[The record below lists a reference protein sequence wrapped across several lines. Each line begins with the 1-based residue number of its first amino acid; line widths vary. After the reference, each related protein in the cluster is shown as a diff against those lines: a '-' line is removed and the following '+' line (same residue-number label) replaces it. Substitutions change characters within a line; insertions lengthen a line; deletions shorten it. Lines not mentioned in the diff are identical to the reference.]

1 MTASGTQQL
10 RLLWSDL
17 PVRRRGALIIAIP
30 ILCLLTSVVAFA
42 ALQRSNAV
50 AQQYVDHTQKVLLYA
65 NRLLTALVNAETGV
79 RGYALTNRPEYLQ
92 PYDSGMA
99 SIPHTIEELSQL
111 VKDKPEQQQRVREI
125 QSLSQRKIDIMNQNV
140 ARLRAIQQGATD
152 SFRLDAQDKITM
164 DAIRRQITDFSREEE
179 ILLSQ
184 RKQELNQQ
192 QVMTIGVLGTTVILG
207 VLGSL
212 AAVYLF
218 DQLDRELAERQTG
231 LRESNIRIQ
240 AILDNVVDGIITIN
254 EQGHLESFNKAAG
267 MMFGYEPE
275 EVVGK
280 NLKLLLAQDFSGDS
294 VQTLNRFVGNDYS
307 KIRRLQETVGQ
318 RKNGTVFPM
327 ELVFSE
333 MRLDNQH
340 LLIGIVRDITE
351 RKQSEEILR
360 KQATLLDLANDTI
373 IVRDRNDLIT
383 YWNQGAV
390 RIYGWKKEEAI
401 GQLSHALF
409 NTEFPQPLEEIQE
422 VFQEEGYWKGEV
434 VHTKRDGSKIT
445 VSTRWSLQVDDDGE
459 PLAILEINSDI
470 TDRKKAEEDL
480 RSRAGELARLGSI
493 LVQTNTALEK
503 RNQELDQFAYIVSH
517 DLKAPLRA
525 IANLSTWIEEDLPGQ
540 SEETQ
545 HNITLLRSR
554 VHRME
559 ALIDG
564 ILHYSRV
571 GRVKASVE
579 KVDVANLLAEIV
591 DSLAPPP
598 AFTISVQPGM
608 PTLSTQRLLLQ
619 QVFANLLS
627 NAIKHHDRA
636 DGTVTISV
644 QDQGNF
650 YEFAVADDGPGIAT
664 EYHERVFEIFQTLK
678 ARDTAENTG
687 VGLSLV
693 KKIVETQGG
702 SVRLESQIGQ
712 GSTFRF
718 TWSKF
723 PPRSE
728 ELEVMS

>member
-50 AQQYVDHTQKVLLYA
+50 AQKYVDQTQKVLLYT

-79 RGYALTNRPEYLQ
+79 RGYALTYRPEYLQ
-92 PYDSGMA
+92 PYDA
-99 SIPHTIEELSQL
+99 AIANIPQTMEELSQL
-111 VKDKPEQQQRVREI
+111 VKDKPEHQQRVQQI
-125 QSLSQRKIDIMNQNV
+125 QALSERKISVMNQNV
-140 ARLRAIQQGATD
+140 ARLKAIQQGGTD
-152 SFRLDAQDKITM
+152 TFRLDTQDKATM
-164 DAIRRQITDFSREEE
+164 DALRREITDFSRQEEQ
-179 ILLSQ
+179 LLSQ

-192 QVMTIGVLGTTVILG
+192 QLITIGVLGTTATLG

-275 EVVGK
+275 EVVGR
-280 NLKLLLAQDFSGDS
+280 NLKLLLGQHFSGDS
-294 VQTLNRFVGNDYS
+294 VQTLNCLVGTDYS

-318 RKNGTVFPM
+318 RKNGTTFPM

-333 MRLDNQH
+333 MQLDNQH

-390 RIYGWKKEEAI
+390 RMYGWKKEEAI

-409 NTEFPQPLEEIQE
+409 KTEFPQPLAEIQE

-434 VHTKRDGSKIT
+434 VHTKRDGTKIT

-459 PLAILEINSDI
+459 PLATLEINSDI
-470 TDRKKAEEDL
+470 TDRKKAEEDC
-480 RSRAGELARLGSI
+480 
-493 LVQTNTALEK
+493 
-503 RNQELDQFAYIVSH
+503 D
-517 DLKAPLRA
+517 
-525 IANLSTWIEEDLPGQ
+525 
-540 SEETQ
+540 
-545 HNITLLRSR
+545 R
-554 VHRME
+554 V
-559 ALIDG
+559 
-564 ILHYSRV
+564 
-571 GRVKASVE
+571 
-579 KVDVANLLAEIV
+579 
-591 DSLAPPP
+591 
-598 AFTISVQPGM
+598 
-608 PTLSTQRLLLQ
+608 
-619 QVFANLLS
+619 
-627 NAIKHHDRA
+627 
-636 DGTVTISV
+636 
-644 QDQGNF
+644 QGN
-650 YEFAVADDGPGIAT
+650 
-664 EYHERVFEIFQTLK
+664 
-678 ARDTAENTG
+678 
-687 VGLSLV
+687 
-693 KKIVETQGG
+693 
-702 SVRLESQIGQ
+702 
-712 GSTFRF
+712 
-718 TWSKF
+718 
-723 PPRSE
+723 
-728 ELEVMS
+728 

>member
-1 MTASGTQQL
+1 M
-10 RLLWSDL
+10 
-17 PVRRRGALIIAIP
+17 
-30 ILCLLTSVVAFA
+30 
-42 ALQRSNAV
+42 
-50 AQQYVDHTQKVLLYA
+50 
-65 NRLLTALVNAETGV
+65 
-79 RGYALTNRPEYLQ
+79 
-92 PYDSGMA
+92 
-99 SIPHTIEELSQL
+99 
-111 VKDKPEQQQRVREI
+111 
-125 QSLSQRKIDIMNQNV
+125 
-140 ARLRAIQQGATD
+140 
-152 SFRLDAQDKITM
+152 
-164 DAIRRQITDFSREEE
+164 
-179 ILLSQ
+179 
-184 RKQELNQQ
+184 
-192 QVMTIGVLGTTVILG
+192 
-207 VLGSL
+207 
-212 AAVYLF
+212 
-218 DQLDRELAERQTG
+218 
-231 LRESNIRIQ
+231 
-240 AILDNVVDGIITIN
+240 
-254 EQGHLESFNKAAG
+254 
-267 MMFGYEPE
+267 
-275 EVVGK
+275 
-280 NLKLLLAQDFSGDS
+280 
-294 VQTLNRFVGNDYS
+294 
-307 KIRRLQETVGQ
+307 
-318 RKNGTVFPM
+318 
-327 ELVFSE
+327 
-333 MRLDNQH
+333 
-340 LLIGIVRDITE
+340 
-351 RKQSEEILR
+351 
-360 KQATLLDLANDTI
+360 
-373 IVRDRNDLIT
+373 
-383 YWNQGAV
+383 
-390 RIYGWKKEEAI
+390 
-401 GQLSHALF
+401 
-409 NTEFPQPLEEIQE
+409 
-422 VFQEEGYWKGEV
+422 
-434 VHTKRDGSKIT
+434 
-445 VSTRWSLQVDDDGE
+445 
-459 PLAILEINSDI
+459 
-470 TDRKKAEEDL
+470 

-525 IANLSTWIEEDLPGQ
+525 IANLSTWIEEDLPGE
-540 SEETQ
+540 SEEIQ

-678 ARDTAENTG
+678 ARDIAENTG